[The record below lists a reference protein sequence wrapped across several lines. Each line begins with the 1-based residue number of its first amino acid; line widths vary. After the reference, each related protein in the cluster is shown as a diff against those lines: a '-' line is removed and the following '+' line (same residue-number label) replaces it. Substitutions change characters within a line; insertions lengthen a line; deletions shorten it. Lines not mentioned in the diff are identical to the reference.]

1 MTDNDYPYPP
11 DKFDEEAQHSTHFGA
26 HREEEPFWRRNLLA
40 MIIAAVAF
48 VIIALMLAYSLSL
61 CGGEGEAAPK
71 EKAGQEAPAKA
82 GADAKQ
88 DGAQAGAKNDAAKS
102 NSAANSGEDEGDT
115 PAPKGSEQEK
125 EAKAKA
131 EEKAKQGDNNQ
142 AGEQAA
148 GNGVDKNLKVAVLNA
163 TTVNGRAAKW
173 KEKFSGEGWKNV
185 EASNAQGASKENVV
199 FYRDAKDRASAEA
212 LAKAAGLSGA
222 TQSNKYPAPITL
234 IVVTR
239 AN

>member
-1 MTDNDYPYPP
+1 MADNDYPYPP
-11 DKFDEEAQHSTHFGA
+11 DRFDEEAQHSTHFGA

-40 MIIAAVAF
+40 LIIAAVAF
-48 VIIALMLAYSLSL
+48 VIIALLFAYSLSL
-61 CGGEGEAAPK
+61 CGGEGKAAPK
-71 EKAGQEAPAKA
+71 EKAGQSAPAKA

-88 DGAQAGAKNDAAKS
+88 DGAKS
-102 NSAANSGEDEGDT
+102 NANADDAKKTKASNSDEEEGDT

-131 EEKAKQGDNNQ
+131 EEKAKQDSNQ
-142 AGEQAA
+142 AANG
-148 GNGVDKNLKVAVLNA
+148 GVDKNLKVAVLNA

-173 KEKFSGEGWKNV
+173 RDKFSGEGWKNV

-199 FYRDAKDRASAEA
+199 FYRDEKDRATAEA

>member
-1 MTDNDYPYPP
+1 MADNDYPYPP

-26 HREEEPFWRRNLLA
+26 HREDEPFWRRNLLA
-40 MIIAAVAF
+40 IIIAAVAF
-48 VIIALMLAYSLSL
+48 VIIALLLAYSLSL
-61 CGGEGEAAPK
+61 CGGKEGVEAK

-82 GADAKQ
+82 GTDAQKGEAKPADKGDKAK
-88 DGAQAGAKNDAAKS
+88 GAAADKPK
-102 NSAANSGEDEGDT
+102 EEEGDT

-131 EEKAKQGDNNQ
+131 EEQAKE
-142 AGEQAA
+142 GEKQAA
-148 GNGVDKNLKVAVLNA
+148 NAGVDKNLKVAVLNA

-173 KEKFSGEGWKNV
+173 KEKFSGQGWKNV
-185 EASNAQGASKENVV
+185 EASNAQGASKQNVV
-199 FYRDAKDRASAEA
+199 FYREEKDRASAEE
-212 LAKAAGLSGA
+212 LAKAAGLNGA